1 MTYRRGIPAAFAR
14 HVILTLAA
22 LPVSSAN
29 AGTPRFET
37 EVLPILSAR
46 CLKCH
51 GGEKPKAGLDLRSPT
66 SMLKGGESGPAL
78 VPGAAD
84 KSLLFAMIRKGEMP
98 PRKGEK
104 LTAEQVALVKAWIDA
119 GAPTTSTAAVVQAPL
134 PKITERDRQFWA
146 FQKPVRPHV
155 PRVRHLERVRTP
167 IDAFIL
173 ARLEAKG
180 LTLSPDADRAV
191 LLRRIYFDLIGLPP
205 SPEEVH
211 AFLADTRPDAYERV
225 VDRLLASP
233 HYGERWGRHW
243 LDAAGYADSVGGDND
258 PGQVFPREGMYR
270 YRDYVVRAL
279 NDDKPFDRF
288 LIEQLSGDEL
298 DDWRSAPAFT
308 PTIREHLVATGFLR
322 TSVDHTT
329 EDELNRPFE
338 RYQVLHDTIENLT
351 SNLLGLT
358 VACARCHDHK
368 FDPISQVEYYRL
380 LAVLKPVNNPE
391 KWIQPQHHH
400 LDDVSAKEKEA
411 INHHNG
417 EIDRRIAECKQQ
429 IAALRRPYE
438 TKLRAS
444 KLAALPEAIRADTA
458 AALQTPAEK
467 RNAIQKYL
475 AEKLGPMLAVTPE
488 EMSRSLSDTD
498 RAKAAALE
506 QQIAALNS
514 QRRSFGKIQA
524 AWDASEDRPPA
535 TYVFRRGNLTTPG
548 AEVQPGV
555 FAVLTDPQETT
566 PLPASSAGAKTS
578 GRRTAWAR
586 WLTRPD
592 HPLTARVFVNR
603 VWQHYFGEGIVA
615 TPDNFGHLGAR
626 PTHPEL
632 LDWLATE
639 FVQSGWK
646 IKALHRLIVLS
657 SVYRQSS
664 THHPEGDGI
673 DPGDQLLWRMRLR
686 RLESEAVRDAVLAVS
701 GKLDRALGGPPVP
714 IEPQPDGMV
723 VIPANKLAS
732 PTGAWRRSLYLF
744 ARRNYNVTLLNV
756 FDQPVMATN
765 CTRRIHSAVPL
776 QSLTLLNDAVMLEQ
790 ARYFAD
796 RVAAAPSPQPS
807 PPGGEGRVRGQI
819 EAAFLVAFAR
829 KPTAH
834 EVASSMAFL
843 KKLQERYAAEK
854 IAPAQAQRQALTRL
868 CHMLLCANE
877 FLYVG

>member
-1 MTYRRGIPAAFAR
+1 MM
-14 HVILTLAA
+14 LTLAA
-22 LPVSSAN
+22 LTVSVAN
-29 AGTPRFET
+29 AGAPRFEP

-51 GGEKPKAGLDLRSPT
+51 GEKKPKAGLDLRTPA
-66 SMLKGGESGPAL
+66 SMLKGGESGPVL

-84 KSLLFAMIRKGEMP
+84 KSLLFEMVRKGEMP
-98 PRKGEK
+98 PRKEEK
-104 LTAEQVALVKAWIDA
+104 LTAEQVALIKAWIDA
-119 GAPTTSTAAVVQAPL
+119 GAPTTSTAAIAEAAG
-134 PKITERDRQFWA
+134 PKITQSDRQFWA
-146 FQKPVRPHV
+146 FQKPVRPPV
-155 PRVRHLERVRTP
+155 PQVKHIERVRTP
-167 IDAFIL
+167 VDAFIL

-180 LTLSPDADRAV
+180 LMLSPDADRAI
-191 LLRRIYFDLIGLPP
+191 LLRRAYFDLIGLPP
-205 SPEEVH
+205 SPEEVK

-258 PGQVFPREGMYR
+258 PGQVFPREGMWR

-288 LIEQLSGDEL
+288 LVEQLAGDEL

-308 PTIREHLVATGFLR
+308 PSIREHLIATGFLR

-338 RYQVLHDTIENLT
+338 RYQALHDTIENLT

-380 LAVLKPVNNPE
+380 LAVLKPVYNPE

-400 LDDVSAKEKEA
+400 LDDVSAREKEA
-411 INHHNG
+411 ISRHNG
-417 EIDRRIAECKQQ
+417 ELDLQIAERKQQ

-438 TKLRAS
+438 TKLRER
-444 KLAALPEAIRADTA
+444 KLAVLPAAIRADTA

-467 RNAIQKYL
+467 RNAVQKYL
-475 AEKLGPMLAVTPE
+475 AEKLGPMLAVSPE
-488 EMSRSLSDTD
+488 EVARSLSDTD
-498 RAKAAALE
+498 RSKVAVLE
-506 QQIAALNS
+506 QQIAELNG
-514 QRRSFGKIQA
+514 RRKSFGRIQA
-524 AWDASEDRPPA
+524 AWDVSEDKPPPA
-535 TYVFRRGNLTTPG
+535 YVFRRGNLTTPG

-555 FAVLTDPQETT
+555 FAVLTDPRETT
-566 PLPASSAGAKTS
+566 LLPASSVGAKTS
-578 GRRTAWAR
+578 GRRTALAC

-603 VWQHYFGEGIVA
+603 VWQHYFGEGIVV
-615 TPDNFGHLGAR
+615 TSDNFGHLGAR

-639 FVQSGWK
+639 FVRSGWK
-646 IKALHRLIVLS
+646 IKALHRVIVLS

-664 THHPEGDGI
+664 AQHPEGNAVGARASRPQRAAETAALPEAL
-673 DPGDQLLWRMRLR
+673 DPGNQLLWRMRLR

-701 GKLDRALGGPPVP
+701 GKLDRTLGGPPVP

-723 VIPANKLAS
+723 IIPAKKL
-732 PTGAWRRSLYLF
+732 PTPTAAWRRSLYLF

-796 RVAAAPSPQPS
+796 RVTAAHA
-807 PPGGEGRVRGQI
+807 GHEGQI
-819 EAAFLVAFAR
+819 EAAFQIAFAR
-829 KPTAH
+829 QPTAH
-834 EVASSMAFL
+834 EVESSVALL

-854 IAPAQAQRQALTRL
+854 LAPTQAERQALAQL

-877 FLYVG
+877 FLYIG

>member
-1 MTYRRGIPAAFAR
+1 M
-14 HVILTLAA
+14 
-22 LPVSSAN
+22 
-29 AGTPRFET
+29 TPRRCIRVAFT
-37 EVLPILSAR
+37 RYLIRVLAVLTVSAATARARDPVGDTPHFQKKVLPILSAH

-51 GGEKPKAGLDLRSPT
+51 GEKKKGGLDLRSPA

-84 KSLLFAMIRKGEMP
+84 KSLLFEMVHKGEMP
-98 PRKGEK
+98 PQKQEK
-104 LTAEQVALVKAWIDA
+104 LTAKQVAILKAWIDA
-119 GAPTTSTAAVVQAPL
+119 GARTTSPAAVKETL
-134 PKITERDRQFWA
+134 LSKITEQDRQFWS
-146 FQKPVRPHV
+146 FQKPVRSPV
-155 PRVRHLERVRTP
+155 PRVRHVERVRTS

-205 SPEEVH
+205 SPVEVK

-258 PGQVFPREGMYR
+258 PGQVFPREGMWR

-288 LIEQLSGDEL
+288 LVEQLAGDEL
-298 DDWRSAPAFT
+298 DDWRSAPVFT
-308 PTIREHLVATGFLR
+308 QQIREHLIATGFLR

-329 EDELNRPFE
+329 ESELNRPFE

-368 FDPISQVEYYRL
+368 FDPISQVEYYQL
-380 LAVLKPVNNPE
+380 LAVLKPVYNPE
-391 KWIQPQHHH
+391 KWIQPQDHH
-400 LDDVSAKEKEA
+400 LADVPAKEKEA
-411 INHHNG
+411 IDRHNG
-417 EIDRRIAECKQQ
+417 EIDRQVAERKKK
-429 IAALRRPYE
+429 IAALR
-438 TKLRAS
+438 
-444 KLAALPEAIRADTA
+444 
-458 AALQTPAEK
+458 
-467 RNAIQKYL
+467 
-475 AEKLGPMLAVTPE
+475 
-488 EMSRSLSDTD
+488 DTD
-498 RAKAAALE
+498 RSRVAVLE
-506 QQIAALNS
+506 QEIAALNG
-514 QRRSFGKIQA
+514 RRKSFGKIQA
-524 AWDASEDRPPA
+524 AWEASEGRPPP

-555 FAVLTDPQETT
+555 FAVLTDPKETT
-566 PLPASSAGAKTS
+566 LLPASPAGAKTS
-578 GRRTAWAR
+578 GLRTAWAR

-603 VWQHYFGEGIVA
+603 IWQHHFGEGIVA
-615 TPDNFGHLGAR
+615 TSDNFGHLGAR

-632 LDWLATE
+632 LDWLSGE

-664 THHPEGDGI
+664 TPHSEGNAI
-673 DPGDQLLWRMRLR
+673 DPGNQLLWRMRLR
-686 RLESEAVRDAVLAVS
+686 RLESECVRDAVLAVS
-701 GKLDRALGGPPVP
+701 GKLDRTLTGPPVP
-714 IEPQPDGMV
+714 IEPRPDGMV
-723 VIPANKLAS
+723 VVPAEKLAT
-732 PTGAWRRSLYLF
+732 PTAAWRRSLYLF

-776 QSLTLLNDAVMLEQ
+776 QSLTLLNDAFMLEQ
-790 ARYFAD
+790 ARHFAE
-796 RVAAAPSPQPS
+796 RVAAAGASQ
-807 PPGGEGRVRGQI
+807 ENQI
-819 EAAFLVAFAR
+819 EAAFQMAFAR
-829 KPTAH
+829 LPTAA
-834 EVASSMAFL
+834 EIVSSRAFL
-843 KKLQERYAAEK
+843 KKIRERYTE
-854 IAPAQAQRQALTRL
+854 QQALTRL